1 MRKKV
6 LLLVLIPI
14 LLLSFTACDKK
25 KKVEKEKDDRKS
37 IVLKDSG
44 FGYKTTFKYDKKDD
58 YSDVEEEKS
67 GKSTQISFDNE
78 DLDLEFE
85 MYYTSMSS
93 DSYKTTEEARSKQ
106 KYYKKY
112 KFGKYNAYAYGEYD
126 SGLYMNILLE
136 TTDDNTANIL
146 FVSIDRLD
154 NDKEKIVSDLV
165 AGKEV
170 QALFNTIKV
179 EKYKG

>member
-106 KYYKKY
+106 KY
-112 KFGKYNAYAYGEYD
+112 
-126 SGLYMNILLE
+126 
-136 TTDDNTANIL
+136 
-146 FVSIDRLD
+146 
-154 NDKEKIVSDLV
+154 
-165 AGKEV
+165 
-170 QALFNTIKV
+170 
-179 EKYKG
+179 